1 MNVNFSS
8 EVVHPLPSRDPLATP
23 EHYSVLLMRSGTY
36 SLTGQQ
42 WSILCGG
49 DNSDEGITVRRG

>member
-1 MNVNFSS
+1 MNVNFCS
-8 EVVHPLPSRDPLATP
+8 EVVHPLPLATP

-36 SLTGQQ
+36 SLTGLK

-49 DNSDEGITVRRG
+49 DNSEEGITVRRG